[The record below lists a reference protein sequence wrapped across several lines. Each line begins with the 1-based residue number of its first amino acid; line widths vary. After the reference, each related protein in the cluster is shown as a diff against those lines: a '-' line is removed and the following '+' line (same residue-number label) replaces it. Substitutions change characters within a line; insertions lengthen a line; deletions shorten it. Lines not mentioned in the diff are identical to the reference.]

1 MTNLL
6 LNHYFY
12 FITMAYGLAV
22 RKALSG
28 FIYRKVVK
36 LSQASLAKAS
46 AGKLVNLA
54 SGDMAVIER
63 GMARLPNVIV
73 SPVVSMINFFFIYL
87 VVRYVKL

>member
-1 MTNLL
+1 MS
-6 LNHYFY
+6 
-12 FITMAYGLAV
+12 YGV
-22 RKALSG
+22 VIRKALTG

-63 GMARLPNVIV
+63 GIARLPNVIV
-73 SPVVSMINFFFIYL
+73 SPVVSLINFFFIYL
-87 VVRYVKL
+87 VVRSV